1 MSQET
6 VTLSVLGLE
15 VAFRSSADMS
25 RVKDAVALVEK
36 RFADQKLRSRG
47 GQNRETLLTFL
58 DLGLAD
64 DLLQAESKLD
74 EVEKRI
80 AALTDALLVKIN
92 KSA

>member
-15 VAFRSSADMS
+15 VAFRPTADMV
-25 RVKDAVALVEK
+25 RVREAVALVEK
-36 RFADQKLRSRG
+36 RFADQKIRSRG

-58 DLGLAD
+58 ALGLAD
-64 DLLQAESKLD
+64 DLLQAENRLD
-74 EVEKRI
+74 DVEKRI
-80 AALTDALLVKIN
+80 AALTDALLVKIQ

>member
-15 VAFRSSADMS
+15 VAFRPTADMA
-25 RVKDAVALVEK
+25 RVREAVALVEK
-36 RFADQKLRSRG
+36 RFADQKIRSRG

-58 DLGLAD
+58 ALGLAD
-64 DLLQAESKLD
+64 DLLQAENRLD
-74 EVEKRI
+74 DVEKRI
-80 AALTDALLVKIN
+80 AALTDALLVKIQ

>member
-15 VAFRSSADMS
+15 VAFRSTADMA
-25 RVKDAVALVEK
+25 RVREAVALVEK
-36 RFADQKLRSRG
+36 RFADQKIRSRG

-58 DLGLAD
+58 ALGLAD
-64 DLLQAESKLD
+64 DLLQAETRLGD
-74 EVEKRI
+74 VERRI
-80 AALTDALLVKIN
+80 EALTDALLVKIQ

>member
-1 MSQET
+1 
-6 VTLSVLGLE
+6 
-15 VAFRSSADMS
+15 MS

-58 DLGLAD
+58 ALGLAD
-64 DLLQAESKLD
+64 DLLQAENRLD
-74 EVEKRI
+74 EVDRRI
-80 AALTDALLVKIN
+80 GALTADLLAKID

>member
-15 VAFRSSADMS
+15 VAFRPTADMA
-25 RVKDAVALVEK
+25 RVREAVALVEK
-36 RFADQKLRSRG
+36 RFADQKIRSRG

-58 DLGLAD
+58 ALGLAD
-64 DLLQAESKLD
+64 DLLQAETKLD
-74 EVEKRI
+74 DVEKRI
-80 AALTDALLVKIN
+80 AALTDALLVKIQ

>member
-15 VAFRSSADMS
+15 VAFRSSADMT
-25 RVKDAVALVEK
+25 RVRDAVALVEK

-58 DLGLAD
+58 ALGLAD

>member
-15 VAFRSSADMS
+15 VAFRSTADMA
-25 RVKDAVALVEK
+25 RVREAVALVEK

-58 DLGLAD
+58 ALGLAD
-64 DLLQAESKLD
+64 DLLQAENRLED
-74 EVEKRI
+74 VEKRI
-80 AALTDALLVKIN
+80 TALTDALLVKIQ